1 MMMKIF
7 LLTLVRDAIPDSNS
21 AVVVNTLQKAVEPVE
36 PKGLHD
42 FAAIFL
48 NMVMPPHP
56 PLLINV
62 PNNCSIGG
70 EWLPSG
76 KDGATKS
83 NEFSGKF
90 QTAFDPPPPHFR
102 KIM

>member
-48 NMVMPPHP
+48 NLGM
-56 PLLINV
+56 
-62 PNNCSIGG
+62 
-70 EWLPSG
+70 
-76 KDGATKS
+76 
-83 NEFSGKF
+83 
-90 QTAFDPPPPHFR
+90 PPPPFEQYFKQLQYCWGMASLR
-102 KIM
+102 EGWRYQIE